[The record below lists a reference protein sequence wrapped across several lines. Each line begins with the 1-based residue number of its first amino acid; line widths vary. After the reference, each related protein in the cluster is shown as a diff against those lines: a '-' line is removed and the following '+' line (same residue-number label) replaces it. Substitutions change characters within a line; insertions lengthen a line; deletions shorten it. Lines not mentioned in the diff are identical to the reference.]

1 MSLEINWVRMDVYW
15 NIYIYIYWI
24 LLEDAQKYYS
34 IESIDKFYICYT
46 FFLYINVFD
55 LCVSWFYIDV
65 VMYYE

>member
-15 NIYIYIYWI
+15 NIYWI

-46 FFLYINVFD
+46 FFL
-55 LCVSWFYIDV
+55 
-65 VMYYE
+65 